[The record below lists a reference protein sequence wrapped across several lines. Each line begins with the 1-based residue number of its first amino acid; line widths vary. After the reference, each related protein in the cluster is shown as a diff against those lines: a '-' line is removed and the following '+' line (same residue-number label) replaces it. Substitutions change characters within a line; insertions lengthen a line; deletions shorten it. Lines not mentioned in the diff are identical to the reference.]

1 MSYDTAFGKV
11 AEVRAAAKV
20 SRGLLVTRE
29 NTLLPPSLTGNAPD
43 TPPRQCPPPDRLALP
58 AVRAHR
64 NRRTEAGPQ

>member
-20 SRGLLVTRE
+20 SHGLLVTRE
-29 NTLLPPSLTGNAPD
+29 NTLLPRSLTGNAPD
-43 TPPRQCPPPDRLALP
+43 TPPQQCPPPDRLALP